1 VDGKSFTD
9 QPQAAPNNQGD
20 PMRAIQAKKMLEIIR
35 KHDLVNHTAKIGT
48 SLYASLEKLAAS
60 DVAQGKVSGLRGK
73 DNGTLIAWDF
83 ADPAMRDGFVMK
95 MRAKGVQIGACGE
108 RSVSGVCRIELLL
121 TLIGPPASNAHLQ

>member
-1 VDGKSFTD
+1 
-9 QPQAAPNNQGD
+9 
-20 PMRAIQAKKMLEIIR
+20 MRAIQAKKMLEIIR
-35 KHDLVNHTAKIGT
+35 KHDLVNHTAKIGKT
-48 SLYASLEKLAAS
+48 LYASLEKLAAS

-108 RSVSGVCRIELLL
+108 RSVRVFGNPSFLTDICQVRLRPMLTFSETHAAILLKTIESVL
-121 TLIGPPASNAHLQ
+121 GDM